1 MIENI
6 KLFIKRQVDLVISL
20 KE

>member
-6 KLFIKRQVDLVISL
+6 ELFIKRQVDLVISL